1 MILPRILVVDDQ
13 FARDATERF
22 VFLAGVGLAG
32 GKVGARGEAEPYADV
47 VLSSGQRE
55 EGSQLIND
63 YTVVRDVVAAGDWAL
78 VLLDVQFDSGKVDAG
93 GRPVGQPG
101 DELFGMTIRQ
111 HLKNEFPDLPVVMLT
126 GKRQNEIGE
135 TDTPYLSK
143 HKLSPYDLKLALLRY
158 GRVEVKG
165 QQNLLELDASIC
177 ADAPVTLAAF
187 RNAFS
192 YARADVS
199 VLILGES
206 GTGKEVLARYVH
218 RLSNRVNG
226 PFIAV
231 NVASLPTELVESELF
246 GIGKR
251 IATQVDARPGK
262 FELASGGTLFLDE
275 IGDMALEV
283 QAKVLRALQERKIV
297 RVGESNEI
305 PVDIRLVCATSRDL
319 ASLVRSGEFRDDL
332 LYRINTVP
340 ITMPPLRERRADIA
354 PLARSF
360 IDKFSRRE
368 KTQGLSLSAEAQ
380 MLLDLQP
387 FPGNVR
393 ELEHLVERLV
403 VIAGHHQIIGRREV
417 IDILGPRLVSRPQG
431 DISPAIVTI
440 QAPSPQAHSDDR
452 VPTLNDLPGL
462 IDRVAVARDDPALKG
477 IKPVLDA
484 VVQRLYQRLAG
495 AALERCRD
503 PHSQTLNRQ
512 SAARL
517 LTGDNKLKGKLPA
530 RLINSILD
538 RAQEHPIADEDM
550 EALVSLWRESQR
562 VKHQEL

>member
-1 MILPRILVVDDQ
+1 MSLPRILVVDDQ

-22 VFLAGVGLAG
+22 VFLEGVGLAG
-32 GKVGARGEAEPYADV
+32 GKVGASGTVKPYADV

-63 YTVVRDVVAAGDWAL
+63 YTVVRDAIAAGDWAL
-78 VLLDVQFDSGKVDAG
+78 VLLDVQFDSGKVDAA

-111 HLKNEFPDLPVVMLT
+111 HLQNEFPDLPVVMLT

-143 HKLSPYDLKLALLRY
+143 HKLGSYDLKLALLRY
-158 GRVEVKG
+158 GRVEVED
-165 QQNLLELDASIC
+165 QQKLLDLDASIC
-177 ADAPVTLAAF
+177 ANAPVTLAAF
-187 RNAFS
+187 RQAYM

-218 RLSNRVNG
+218 RLSNRANG
-226 PFIAV
+226 PCIAV
-231 NVASLPTELVESELF
+231 NVATLPSELVESELF

-262 FELASGGTLFLDE
+262 FELANGGTLFLDE

-297 RVGESNEI
+297 RIGESNEI

-319 ASLVRSGEFRDDL
+319 ASLVKSGEFRGDL

-368 KTQGLSLSAEAQ
+368 KKDGLSLSAEAQ
-380 MLLDLQP
+380 TLLEAQL

-393 ELEHLVERLV
+393 ELENLVERLV
-403 VIAGHHQIIGRREV
+403 VSAGHHQVIGQREV
-417 IDILGPRLVSRPQG
+417 IDSLGSHLVSPPQG
-431 DISPAIVTI
+431 DISTAIVTTP
-440 QAPSPQAHSDDR
+440 APSQQIHPDDR
-452 VPTLNDLPGL
+452 MPTLTDLAGL
-462 IDRVAVARDDPALKG
+462 IDRVVVGKDDPALKG

-484 VVQRLYQRLAG
+484 VMQRFYQRLTG

-512 SAARL
+512 SATRL
-517 LTGDNKLKGKLPA
+517 LTGDNQLKGKLPA

-538 RAQEHPIADEDM
+538 RAQEHPVSDEDL
-550 EALVSLWRESQR
+550 EALVLQWRESQHG
-562 VKHQEL
+562 KPQ